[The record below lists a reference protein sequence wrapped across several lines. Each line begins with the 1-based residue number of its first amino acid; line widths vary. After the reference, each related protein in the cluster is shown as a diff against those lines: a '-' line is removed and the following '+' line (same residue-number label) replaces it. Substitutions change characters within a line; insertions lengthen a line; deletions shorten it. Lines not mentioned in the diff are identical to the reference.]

1 MEKKVGDE
9 KTIEILTEEMRA
21 DLEPEIQALESAAF
35 DAGVE
40 EGLKLAKNPG
50 YKPQI
55 KNATKARPDANA
67 NRPAAPSPT
76 EIAKRAHAL
85 QAEASLRGEKL
96 TNEQACRLAY
106 EEAGIAV

>member
-1 MEKKVGDE
+1 MDSKFSDE
-9 KTIEILTEEMRA
+9 KTIEILTAEMREA
-21 DLEPEIQALESAAF
+21 VAPEIEAMETAAF
-35 DAGVE
+35 NLGVE
-40 EGLKLAKNPG
+40 EGRKAATTPG
-50 YKPQI
+50 YKPQR
-55 KNATKARPDANA
+55 KNASRARPDANA
-67 NRPAAPSPT
+67 NRPAAPDPT